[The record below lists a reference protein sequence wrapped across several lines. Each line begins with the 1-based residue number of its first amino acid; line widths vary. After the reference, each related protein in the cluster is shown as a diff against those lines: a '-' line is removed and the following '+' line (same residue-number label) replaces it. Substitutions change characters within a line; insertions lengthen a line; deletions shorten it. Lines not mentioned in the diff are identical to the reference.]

1 MPFKIAARTILQLG
15 GELISSD
22 GIAFYELVK
31 NAFDARSK
39 RVTIDVDI
47 SIPGHSYR
55 HLTAFLEDKSRK
67 RVSDSELDSFRTEVI
82 SHLDNA
88 APRATEVLV
97 F

>member
-39 RVTIDVDI
+39 RVEIDVEVV
-47 SIPGHSYR
+47 IPGEPYR
-55 HLTAFLEDKSRK
+55 SVRDLLREK
-67 RVSDSELDSFRTEVI
+67 VE
-82 SHLDNA
+82 A
-88 APRATEVLV
+88 ARAHQAVMEPGAHGKIVLLP
-97 F
+97 